1 MEKTVRVASEVGLH
15 ARPAA
20 VIARAV
26 EEFDLPVYISLNGE
40 TVEATSGL
48 MIMTLGAQCGDEVT
62 VSSDDSRAVEVV
74 CDLIDS
80 PIKPL

>member
-26 EEFDLPVYISLNGE
+26 EKYDSPVYISLNGE
-40 TVEATSGL
+40 SVEATSGL

-62 VSSDDSRAVEVV
+62 VSSEDSQAVEAV
-74 CDLIDS
+74 CELIES

>member
-1 MEKTVRVASEVGLH
+1 MEKTARVASEVGLH

-26 EEFDLPVYISLNGE
+26 EQFDAPVYISLNGE

-62 VSSDDSRAVEVV
+62 VSSEDSQAVEAV
-74 CDLIDS
+74 CNLIES
-80 PIKPL
+80 SIQPL